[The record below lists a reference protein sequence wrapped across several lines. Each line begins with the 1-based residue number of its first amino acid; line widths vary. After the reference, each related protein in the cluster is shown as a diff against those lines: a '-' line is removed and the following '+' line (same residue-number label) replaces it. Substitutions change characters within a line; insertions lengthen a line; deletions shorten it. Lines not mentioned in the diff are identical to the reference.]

1 MVYELK
7 MAQRDAILGLL
18 ALGWSHRRI
27 AREVGVNRETVSR
40 YAKLQRSGAKP
51 AISTS
56 ESVGAASSN
65 PAISTPGSEGTA
77 SSNPAIPTPGSEGT
91 ASLNPAIS
99 TPGSEGSASLPSSVS
114 HDQKAGR
121 QSHCVSFDTLIRKK
135 IDQDLSAQRIYQDL
149 VADHGFSGSYS
160 SVKRYVRT
168 LRPNTPLPFRRMEV
182 GPGAEAQIDFGQGWW
197 LQVEGKRRK
206 VHILRLILSHSRKGY
221 SEALLKESTQ
231 GFLRILEN
239 AFHALGGVPE
249 TLVPDNMKPAVTKAD
264 WYDPE
269 LNPIARAFCEHYGT
283 VLLPTRS
290 YSPNLKGKIER
301 GIGFVKDNALKGR
314 TFETLAA
321 LNTFLAQWERNVADN
336 RIHGTTRAH
345 VGDVFRSVE
354 RPVLRPLPPTRFPID
369 EEGRR
374 TVHPDGHVEVKR
386 SYYSVPPEYLG
397 RKVWVRWNDRIV
409 RILNDRF
416 EEVALHPRIPKGKFQ
431 TTPTHIPPEKRS
443 GIERGVPDMVHRAS
457 RIGENAGLWA
467 QELLRVRG
475 IEGIRV
481 LQGFLSLARTFP
493 ATQLDQA
500 AKRAL
505 ASHQFRLRFIR
516 EVLARKIVPEGPT
529 LTSSHPQIR
538 PLSEYQSLV
547 DKTAFYDEAFL
558 KED

>member
-40 YAKLQRSGAKP
+40 YAKLQRNGANPVLSTPGSEGGIPPNP
-51 AISTS
+51 AISTPGS
-56 ESVGAASSN
+56 ERAIPPN
-65 PAISTPGSEGTA
+65 PAISTPGSEGA
-77 SSNPAIPTPGSEGT
+77 APADPVLSRT
-91 ASLNPAIS
+91 
-99 TPGSEGSASLPSSVS
+99 
-114 HDQKAGR
+114 QKIGR
-121 QSHCVSFDTLIRKK
+121 QSHCVSFDALIRKK

-149 VADHGFSGSYS
+149 TADHGFSGSYS
-160 SVKRYVRT
+160 SVKRYVRA

-182 GPGAEAQIDFGQGWW
+182 GPGVEAQIDFGQGWW
-197 LQVEGKRRK
+197 LQLEGRRRK
-206 VHILRLILSHSRKGY
+206 VHVLRIILSHSRKGY

-239 AFHALGGVPE
+239 AFHAFGGVPE

-264 WYDPE
+264 WYDPD

-290 YSPNLKGKIER
+290 YSPHLKGKIER

-314 TFETLAA
+314 LFDSLPA
-321 LNTFLAQWERNVADN
+321 LNAFLVQWERTVADT

-345 VGDVFRSVE
+345 VGEVFRTVE
-354 RPVLRPLPPTRFPID
+354 RPALRPLPPTRFPID

-374 TVHPDGHVEVKR
+374 KVYRDGYIEVKG
-386 SYYSVPPEYLG
+386 SYYSVPAEYLG
-397 RKVWVRWNDRIV
+397 REVWARWNDRIV
-409 RILNDRF
+409 RILNDRL
-416 EEVALHPRIPKGKFQ
+416 EEIALHPRTVKGKFQ

-443 GIERGVPDMVHRAS
+443 GIERGVPDMMQRAS
-457 RIGENAGLWA
+457 RIGDHAGLWA

-481 LQGFLSLARTFP
+481 LQGFLSLART
-493 ATQLDQA
+493 ATAAQLDQA

-505 ASHQFRLRFIR
+505 TAHQFRLRFLR

-547 DKTAFYDEAFL
+547 EKTALYDEAVL